1 VAGVI
6 LDQTDN
12 AAAPGTLDDFFR
24 RAGVRRPQALA
35 LIDPETR
42 ESFTDGTPRRLTFAQ
57 ADRAISGVA
66 ARLRSLNLPTDAVVA
81 LQLPNTVESVVA
93 LLGVLRAGMIAA
105 PLPLLW
111 QRHDAVAVLRSI
123 GAKALM
129 TSTRI
134 GAAAQAEIAAEIAAE
149 VFSIRQVCA
158 FGANVPDGVAPFDE
172 VFASDAE
179 AKPIAARLAD
189 PASHIAAVTFDV
201 TANGIV
207 PMARSHRQLM
217 AGGLGLCQAAGL
229 GQDAHM
235 LSAIALGSF
244 AGFATTLIPWLTCGG
259 TLTLHH
265 SFDAV
270 SFAAQTQA
278 QDFDAV
284 VVPGP
289 AISRLAAAGL
299 LDAAKAVLAV
309 WRAPER
315 MQRAEPCEARI
326 FVLDVASF
334 GELGAVALRRDG
346 VQPAPLPCG
355 TVVLPDGETDTAPL
369 LEIARSVSGTV
380 MLRGQAVPVSGFPLG
395 TRPHHASSAGGFI
408 DTGYPCRF
416 DADAKALVVT
426 APPAGIA
433 TVGAYRFVARELE
446 RLAESLET
454 DATLAALPHELTGER
469 IAGDAPDRAA
479 VAQELARR
487 GVNPLVS
494 GAFLRPQAA

>member
-1 VAGVI
+1 MI

-12 AAAPGTLDDFFR
+12 TTAPGTLDDLFR
-24 RAGVRRPQALA
+24 RAGVRRPGALA
-35 LIDPETR
+35 LIDPENR
-42 ESFTDGTPRRLTFAQ
+42 ESFTDGAARRLTFAQ

-66 ARLRSLNLPTDAVVA
+66 ARLRALNLPTDAVVA

-93 LLGVLRAGMIAA
+93 LLGTLRAGMIAA
-105 PLPLLW
+105 PVPALW
-111 QRHDAVAVLRSI
+111 HRHDAVAVLRSI
-123 GAKALM
+123 GAKALL
-129 TSTRI
+129 TCTRV
-134 GAAAQAEIAAEIAAE
+134 GGAAQAEIAAEIAAE
-149 VFSIRQVCA
+149 VFTIRQVCA
-158 FGANVPDGVAPFDE
+158 FGANVPDGVATLDE
-172 VFASDAE
+172 VFAAE

-217 AGGLGLCQAAGL
+217 AGGVGLCQAAGL
-229 GQDAHM
+229 AQDAHI

-244 AGFATTLIPWLTCGG
+244 AGIATTLIPWLTCGG

-265 SFDAV
+265 SFDAA
-270 SFAAQTQA
+270 SFAAQTQM

-289 AISRLAAAGL
+289 VISRLAAAGL

-315 MQRAEPCEARI
+315 MHRAEPCEARNV
-326 FVLDVASF
+326 VLDVASF
-334 GELGAVALRRDG
+334 GELGVVALRRDG
-346 VQPAPLPCG
+346 IQPSPLPCG
-355 TVVLPDGETDTAPL
+355 TMPSPEGDADTVPL

-395 TRPHHASSAGGFI
+395 ARPHHATSAGGFI

-416 DADAKALVVT
+416 DAEAKALVVT

-433 TVGAYRFVARELE
+433 TVGSYRFVARELD

-454 DATLAALPHELTGER
+454 DATFATLPQELTGER
-469 IAGDAPDRAA
+469 IAGHAPNRAA
-479 VAQELARR
+479 VVQELARR
-487 GVNPLVS
+487 GVNPLIS

>member
-1 VAGVI
+1 MI
-6 LDQTDN
+6 LDQTDD
-12 AAAPGTLDDFFR
+12 AAAPGTIDDLFR

-35 LIDPETR
+35 LLDPENR
-42 ESFTDGTPRRLTFAQ
+42 ERFTDGPPRRLTFAE

-66 ARLRSLNLPTDAVVA
+66 ARLRGLNLPTDAVVA

-111 QRHDAVAVLRSI
+111 RRHDSVAVLRTI
-123 GAKALM
+123 GAKALL

-134 GAAAQAEIAAEIAAE
+134 GAAPQAEIAAQIAAE

-158 FGANVPDGVAPFDE
+158 FGAAVPDGVAALDE
-172 VFASDAE
+172 VFAADAE
-179 AKPIAARLAD
+179 SKPVIARLGD
-189 PASHIAAVTFDV
+189 PAAHIAAVTFDV
-201 TANGIV
+201 TGNGIV
-207 PMARSHRQLM
+207 PMARSHRQLL
-217 AGGLGLCQAAGL
+217 AGGTGLCQAAGL
-229 GQDAHM
+229 GEDAKL

-244 AGFATTLIPWLTCGG
+244 AGFATTLIPWLTSGG

-265 SFDAV
+265 SFDAE

-315 MQRAEPCEARI
+315 VPRAEPCAARNLI
-326 FVLDVASF
+326 LDVASF
-334 GELGAVALRRDG
+334 GEIGIVGLRRDG
-346 VQPAPLPCG
+346 VRPSPLPCG
-355 TVVLPDGETDTAPL
+355 AVATLDGEADAAPL
-369 LEIARSVSGTV
+369 IEIARSASGTV

-395 TRPHHASSAGGFI
+395 TRPHHAASAGGFI
-408 DTGYPCRF
+408 DTGYPCRL
-416 DADAKALVVT
+416 DAEAKALVVT
-426 APPAGIA
+426 APPAGVA
-433 TVGAYRFVARELE
+433 TVGAYRFVARELDH
-446 RLAESLET
+446 LAQSLET
-454 DATLAALPHELTGER
+454 GAALAALPHELTGER
-469 IAGDAPDRAA
+469 IAGDAPDRAT
-479 VAQELARR
+479 VAEELARR

>member
-1 VAGVI
+1 MI
-6 LDQTDN
+6 LDQADN
-12 AAAPGTLDDFFR
+12 AGAPGTLDDLFR
-24 RAGVRRPQALA
+24 RAGVRRPEALA
-35 LIDPETR
+35 LVDPENR
-42 ESFTDGTPRRLTFAQ
+42 ERFTDGPPRRLTFVQ
-57 ADRAISGVA
+57 TDRAISGVA
-66 ARLRSLNLPTDAVVA
+66 ARLRTLNLPTDAVVA

-105 PLPLLW
+105 QLPLLW
-111 QRHDAVAVLRSI
+111 RRYDAVAVLRSI
-123 GAKALM
+123 GAKALL
-129 TSTRI
+129 TCTRV
-134 GAAAQAEIAAEIAAE
+134 GGAAQAEIAAEIAAE

-158 FGANVPDGVAPFDE
+158 FGAAVPDGVAPLDE

-179 AKPIAARLAD
+179 AKPIATRLAD
-189 PASHIAAVTFDV
+189 PAAHIAAVTFDV
-201 TANGIV
+201 ITNGIV

-229 GQDAHM
+229 GQDAHI
-235 LSAIALGSF
+235 LSAISPGSF
-244 AGFATTLIPWLTCGG
+244 AGIATALIPWLTCGG

-265 SFDAV
+265 SFEAV
-270 SFAAQTQA
+270 AFAAQTQA

-299 LDAAKAVLAV
+299 LDAAKAVLAL

-315 MQRAEPCEARI
+315 MQRAEPCEARGI
-326 FVLDVASF
+326 VLDVAGF
-334 GELGAVALRRDG
+334 GELGVVALRRDG
-346 VQPAPLPCG
+346 IQPAPLPCG
-355 TVVLPDGETDTAPL
+355 TVASPEGAADTTPL
-369 LEIARSVSGTV
+369 LEIARSALGTV

-395 TRPHHASSAGGFI
+395 TRPHHATSAGGFI

-416 DADAKALVVT
+416 DTDAKALVVT

-433 TVGAYRFVARELE
+433 TVGFYRFVARELS
-446 RLAESLET
+446 RLAENLEA

-469 IAGDAPDRAA
+469 IAGHAPDRAA
-479 VAQELARR
+479 SAQELARR